1 MAYTLAQ
8 LTSFFT
14 NANAGTAPT
23 AAQVNG
29 IQGIANQNATGVLTD
44 AQALQSVI
52 DLGSDVTT
60 AVSVQSYQFFLGFA
74 PSVEGL
80 KALNAAYVGSGAQAG
95 LNGENRYIAQAVS
108 LALQNPAAKTSFTAA
123 YGSLSIVDATK
134 AAYNV
139 IVGSTAAAAAGINVD
154 AAVAFLTSPASVAY
168 YTAFV
173 KANVPGLTAAADID
187 LAVKAALVGEIIY
200 QATIFNNGAG
210 VGSYAVAANNL
221 VKDLADDGALTAN
234 NANGIALFDN
244 YGVNPVA
251 QTLTLTAAADTLN
264 GAGGAD
270 TFVATNA
277 TLSAADSLTGGA
289 GVDTL
294 NYASTGAVA
303 VNQAGFKAAGIETFN
318 ITSDAT
324 GGTTFDMS
332 GVTGATRVVN
342 DDSSFDLTLTGLNT
356 AATLVVRNT
365 SQSVATVNTT
375 VNYNAAVTTGTT
387 TSQAVILENVF
398 DPAQPAGTASKSAVT
413 VNGVEIFNVTGSG
426 TTTSNLTALVSN
438 SLTTVNIDGAM
449 GVKIDALTFAG
460 ATGTVD
466 GSKNT
471 GGINVVMT
479 NSGATNAVVTGGTG
493 ADRADF
499 SNGFTTGDS
508 FNGGAGTDT
517 VVLSQAVA
525 TGSTG
530 GVLTAVEVLEV
541 STGGT
546 GNVNL
551 ANFASIDT
559 VNYTSTGLANGAS
572 LQGATTITNARPTLT
587 VSQDAGTVGQTLS
600 VALAANGAA
609 DNLTL
614 NINKVGAADVVGA
627 VTAANWDVIKV
638 NVADDAAVAGQGT
651 VTSGGL
657 TAANATSVT
666 LTSDAN
672 VTFTGA
678 VGGAALTSFDAS
690 TVTGKIDFTA
700 TTITTAVGG
709 ATVKLGSGNDRLVV
723 TNSGTATAGDTITLG
738 AGADTVIYTA
748 LTQSTDKSTDVIT
761 DFVSGTDKL
770 DLIGLGLTSGTQFV
784 GVRSSFALAQGA
796 LTTSTADGV
805 QAVFQADTNTLWL
818 DLNSDGQ
825 LDQSDF
831 RVILTGNSTITAG
844 DLSLGLTGNSITL
857 NALAANV
864 NLTTQTGST
873 GVTTNDND
881 TVTTTIANLNGAV
894 GVNAAAGT
902 NDVLVVSDAGTV
914 AIAAAVSNFEGL
926 TLANGTNTVSA
937 AAASTI
943 KNITGGT
950 GADTVTLTNF
960 TTGGVVSLGGGADTV
975 NGATKAFVE
984 ATGASFDGGTSSTG
998 VVVDVD
1004 TFNLNSTG
1012 QAATTLNLTGV
1023 SNFETVSLAGTA
1035 AGTYTIQG
1043 ATAGSDGL
1051 GSGIVTLSV
1060 DTAGGGAT
1068 NLFTTAAKI
1077 GALTGGLTSAAGGT
1091 LAVTL
1096 TTGGALD
1103 LTNVALNNTVTI
1115 TGSATATTFTANS
1128 GAKALAIRGGAAT
1141 TDILNITAD
1150 AGTIN
1155 LNTASTGIE
1164 TVNVNANQTGTITTN
1179 ANTTA
1184 VTSAF
1189 AAAVTL
1195 SGAGTFTGSGAG
1207 AQTIIAANAATT
1219 ATFAST
1225 GVSNYT
1231 GGTAVDTVTYNG
1243 ASNGTASLG
1252 NGADVATANSSA
1264 AVTINGDAGN
1274 DTLTASGA
1282 GAVTFNGGADNDSA
1296 SVTGTG
1302 ALTFNGAAG
1311 TDTITSV
1318 TGTGAVTFT
1327 GGADIDTVT
1336 LNAGTA
1342 TVDTIVFNDGTDGAG
1357 TRGIIAVADRD
1368 VVTNFL
1374 VANDRIQLDINATTV
1389 GTASGGQAVLQ
1400 VVGAAGNVNVA
1411 SATADITV
1419 LNFDL
1424 GGTTGVIGV
1433 GTDGTALVANVGTFT
1448 AANAGDIG
1456 YMLAYDNGNAYLYYY
1471 NSGADTAITAGEI
1484 LLIGTF
1490 NGVAVGGL
1498 GASNFLLAN

>member
-8 LTSFFT
+8 LATFFT

-23 AAQVNG
+23 AAQYNG
-29 IQGIANQNATGVLTD
+29 LQGIANQNATGVLTD
-44 AQALQSVI
+44 AQALQSAI
-52 DLGSDVTT
+52 DMGSDVTT
-60 AVSVQSYQFFLGFA
+60 AVSVQTYQFFLDFA
-74 PSVEGL
+74 PSVAGL
-80 KALNAAYVGSGAQAG
+80 AALNAAYVGSGSQAAT
-95 LNGENRYIAQAVS
+95 NGENRYIAQAVS
-108 LALQNPAAKTSFTAA
+108 LALQNPDAKAGFAAS
-123 YGSLSIVDATK
+123 YGSLSIADATK
-134 AAYNV
+134 AAYNE
-139 IVGSTAAAAAGINVD
+139 IVGNTAAAAAGINVD
-154 AAVAFLTSPASVAY
+154 AAVAFLTSPASVAF

-210 VGSYAVAANNL
+210 VGSYATAANNL
-221 VKDLADDGALTAN
+221 IKDLADDGALTAN
-234 NANGIALFDN
+234 NASGIALFDN

-270 TFVATNA
+270 TFVATNT

-294 NYASTGAVA
+294 NYASNGAVA
-303 VNQAGFKAAGIETFN
+303 VNQAGFKAAGIETYN
-318 ITSDAT
+318 ITSDAGAGAV

-332 GVTGATRVVN
+332 GVTGATRIVN
-342 DDSSFDLTLTGLNT
+342 DDSSFDLTVTGLNT

-365 SQSVATVNTT
+365 SQSTATVNTT

-387 TSQAVILENVF
+387 TSQAVVLENVF

-426 TTTSNLTALVSN
+426 STTSNLTALVSN

-559 VNYTSTGLANGAS
+559 VNYTSTGIGTGNS
-572 LQGATTITNARPTLT
+572 LTGATTITNARPTLT
-587 VSQDAGTVGQTLS
+587 VSQDAGTVGNTLS

-614 NINKVGAADVVGA
+614 NINKVGAADTVGA
-627 VTAANWDVIKV
+627 ITAAQWDVIKL

-709 ATVKLGSGNDRLVV
+709 ATVKLGSGADRLVI

-738 AGADTVIYTA
+738 AGADTVIYTTLA
-748 LTQSTDKSTDVIT
+748 QSTDKSTDTIT

-770 DLIGLGLTSGTQFV
+770 DLIGLGLTSGVQFV

-796 LTTSTADGV
+796 LTTAIDGV

-864 NLTTQTGST
+864 GLASQVGAT

-894 GVNAAAGT
+894 ALNAAAGT
-902 NDVLVVSDAGTV
+902 TDNLVLTDAGTV
-914 AIAAAVSNFEGL
+914 AIAATVTNFETL
-926 TLANGTNTVSA
+926 TLANGTNTVST

-950 GADTVTLTNF
+950 GADTVTATNF
-960 TTGGVVSLGGGADTV
+960 ATGGAIALGTGADTLTAV
-975 NGATKAFVE
+975 TKAIVE
-984 ATGASFDGGTSSTG
+984 ATGASFDGGGTG
-998 VVVDVD
+998 IGTVAADID
-1004 TFNLNSTG
+1004 TLTFANG
-1012 QAATTLNLTGV
+1012 IAAGTLDLTKA
-1023 SNFETVSLAGTA
+1023 SNFEVVNLGTVAGAVTVQ
-1035 AGTYTIQG
+1035 GG
-1043 ATAGSDGL
+1043 ATANTDGL
-1051 GSGIVTLSV
+1051 GSGIATLNV
-1060 DTAGGGAT
+1060 DTT
-1068 NLFTTAAKI
+1068 NAAVVVNTTAAKADAMTTI
-1077 GALTGGLTSAAGGT
+1077 ARTGGGNTFTINLTSAGTVNLVDTTVTNALFTTLAANNTTFQVDTNAKAGAITANGAADVLNLTADLTAGGN
-1091 LAVTL
+1091 VTL
-1096 TTGGALD
+1096 GGAGL
-1103 LTNVALNNTVTI
+1103 
-1115 TGSATATTFTANS
+1115 
-1128 GAKALAIRGGAAT
+1128 
-1141 TDILNITAD
+1141 
-1150 AGTIN
+1150 
-1155 LNTASTGIE
+1155 E
-1164 TVNVNANQTGTITTN
+1164 TVNVSVAQTV
-1179 ANTTA
+1179 NTLT
-1184 VTSAF
+1184 F
-1189 AAAVTL
+1189 AATTGAVHNVSVAGAYTL
-1195 SGAGTFTGSGAG
+1195 GAAGTFNGTGTGNQTVTASNNATTATLAATGTNTYNGGSAADTVTVSGTATATVNGNAGADALTVSSSGAVTYVAGADADTLTVTGSGAV
-1207 AQTIIAANAATT
+1207 T
-1219 ATFAST
+1219 
-1225 GVSNYT
+1225 VT
-1231 GGTAVDTVTYNG
+1231 GGDG
-1243 ASNGTASLG
+1243 
-1252 NGADVATANSSA
+1252 
-1264 AVTINGDAGN
+1264 
-1274 DTLTASGA
+1274 
-1282 GAVTFNGGADNDSA
+1282 
-1296 SVTGTG
+1296 
-1302 ALTFNGAAG
+1302 
-1311 TDTITSV
+1311 
-1318 TGTGAVTFT
+1318 
-1327 GGADIDTVT
+1327 IDTFT

-1342 TVDTIVFNDGTDGAG
+1342 SVDTIIFSDAG
-1357 TRGIIAVADRD
+1357 GVGVAAAANRD

-1374 VANDRIQLDINATTV
+1374 VANDKIQLDVTQTTA
-1389 GTASGGQAVLQ
+1389 GTAAAAQPVLQ
-1400 VVGAAGNVNVA
+1400 VVGTAGAFTASNTADVTVVNV
-1411 SATADITV
+1411 
-1419 LNFDL
+1419 DL
-1424 GGTTGVIGV
+1424 GGAVNVIGTS
-1433 GTDGTALVANVGTFT
+1433 TDGAALINNTGAITI
-1448 AANAGDIG
+1448 AANQVG
-1456 YMLAYDNGNAYLYYY
+1456 YIVAYDGGNAYLYAFTDA
-1471 NSGADTAITAGEI
+1471 NADTALTANEI
-1484 LLIGTF
+1484 ALIGTF

-1498 GASNFLLAN
+1498 GAANFTLGA

>member
-1 MAYTLAQ
+1 MPYTITQ
-8 LTSFFT
+8 LSTFFT

-23 AAQVNG
+23 AAQLTG
-29 IQGIANQNATGVLTD
+29 LQSIANQNATGTLSD
-44 AQALQSVI
+44 AQALQSAI
-52 DLGSDVTT
+52 DMGSDVTT

-74 PSVEGL
+74 PSVAGL
-80 KALNAAYVGSGAQAG
+80 KALNAAYTGSGAQAG
-95 LNGENRYIAQAVS
+95 LNGENRFIAQAVS
-108 LALQNPAAKTSFTAA
+108 LALQNPTAKASFTAA
-123 YGSLSIVDATK
+123 YGSSSVADATA

-139 IVGSTAAAAAGINVD
+139 IIGNAAAAAAGVNV
-154 AAVAFLTSPASVAY
+154 ANAVAFLSSASSIAY
-168 YTAFV
+168 FEAFV
-173 KANVPGLTAAADID
+173 KANVPGLAAADVS
-187 LAVKAALVGEIIY
+187 LAVKAAIVGEIIY

-210 VGSYAVAANNL
+210 LGSYATAANNL
-221 VKDLADDGALTAN
+221 VKDLADDGALTAD
-234 NANGIALFDN
+234 NASGISLFDN
-244 YGVNPVA
+244 YGVSPVA
-251 QTLTLTAAADTLN
+251 QTLTLTTAADTLN
-264 GAGGAD
+264 GAAGAD
-270 TFVATNA
+270 TFVATNT

-294 NYASTGAVA
+294 NYASNGNVA
-303 VNQAGFKAAGIETFN
+303 VNQAGFKAAGIEVYN
-318 ITSDAT
+318 ITSDAGAGAV

-332 GVTGATRVVN
+332 GVTGATRIVN
-342 DDSSFDLTLTGLNT
+342 DDSSFDLTLTGLNE

-365 SQSVATVNTT
+365 SQSTATVNTT
-375 VNYNAAVTTGTT
+375 VNYNAAVVAGTT
-387 TSQAVILENVF
+387 TSQALVLENVF
-398 DPAQPAGTASKSAVT
+398 DPAQAAGTASKSAVT

-438 SLTTVNIDGAM
+438 TLTTVNIDGAN

-479 NSGATNAVVTGGTG
+479 NSGAVNATVTGGTG

-499 SNGFTTGDS
+499 SNGFATGDS

-541 STGGT
+541 SGGGT

-559 VNYTSTGLANGAS
+559 VNYTSTGQANGAS
-572 LQGATTITNARPTLT
+572 LQGATTITNARATLT

-600 VALAANGAA
+600 AGLATNGAA

-614 NINKVGAADVVGA
+614 NINKVGAADAVGA
-627 VTAANWDVIKV
+627 ITAANWDVIKV

-651 VTSGGL
+651 LTSAGL
-657 TAANATSVT
+657 TAANATSIT
-666 LTSDAN
+666 LASDAN

-709 ATVKLGSGNDRLVV
+709 ATIKLGSGADRLVV
-723 TNSGTATAGDTITLG
+723 TNSGTATGGDTITLG

-748 LTQSTDKSTDVIT
+748 LAQSTDKSTDTIT

-770 DLIGLGLTSGTQFV
+770 DLIGLGLTSGVQFV

-796 LTTSTADGV
+796 LTTVTTDGV

-818 DLNSDGQ
+818 DLDSNGQ

-864 NLTTQTGST
+864 NLTTQTGAT

-894 GVNAAAGT
+894 ALNAAAGT

-914 AIAAAVSNFEGL
+914 AIAAAVTNFEGL

-960 TTGGVVSLGGGADTV
+960 ATGGAVSLGGGVDVV

-984 ATGASFDGGTSSTG
+984 ATGASFDGGTSGTD
-998 VVVDVD
+998 VDV
-1004 TFNLNSTG
+1004 FNVATG
-1012 QAATTLNLTGV
+1012 GIANGGTLNLTSV
-1023 SNFETVSLAGTA
+1023 SNFESVAIAAAA
-1035 AGTYTIQG
+1035 AGVAYTIQG

-1051 GSGIVTLSV
+1051 GSGITTFSADSSNGTVSV
-1060 DTAGGGAT
+1060 
-1068 NLFTTAAKI
+1068 NTTAAKVA
-1077 GALTGGLTSAAGGT
+1077 GMTGGITSAGGGT
-1091 LAVTL
+1091 VAVTL

-1141 TDILNITAD
+1141 TDVLNITAD

-1164 TVNVNANQTGTITTN
+1164 TVNINATQTGTITIN

-1184 VTSAF
+1184 VTSGF
-1189 AAAVTL
+1189 ASTVTL
-1195 SGAGTFTGSGAG
+1195 SGAATFTGTGAA
-1207 AQTIIAANAATT
+1207 AQTVNAANAATT
-1219 ATFAST
+1219 ANFSSTAAFTFNGNA
-1225 GVSNYT
+1225 
-1231 GGTAVDTVTYNG
+1231 GGAVDTVNVTG
-1243 ASNGTASLG
+1243 AGNGT
-1252 NGADVATANSSA
+1252 V
-1264 AVTINGDAGN
+1264 NGDAGN
-1274 DTLTASGA
+1274 DVLSHASS
-1282 GAVTFNGGADNDSA
+1282 GAVTFNGGAGNDSA
-1296 SVTGTG
+1296 TVSGAG
-1302 ALTFNGAAG
+1302 ALTFVGAAG
-1311 TDTITSV
+1311 TDSVTV

-1336 LNAGTA
+1336 LNATGT
-1342 TVDTIVFNDGTDGAG
+1342 TVDTIVFSDGTNAG
-1357 TRGIIAVADRD
+1357 GSNGIVAVADRD
-1368 VVTNFL
+1368 VINNFN
-1374 VANDRIQLDINATTV
+1374 VNNDKIQLDLNATTAATGV
-1389 GTASGGQAVLQ
+1389 GVQPVLQ
-1400 VVGAAGNVNVA
+1400 VIGAAGNANVA
-1411 SATADITV
+1411 SATADVTV
-1419 LNFDL
+1419 FNFDL
-1424 GGTTGVIGV
+1424 GGTTAVIGA
-1433 GTDGTALVANVGTFT
+1433 GTDGTALIANVGTLT
-1448 AANAGDIG
+1448 AANAGDTG
-1456 YMLAYDNGNAYLYYY
+1456 YIVAYDNGNAYLYFY
-1471 NSGADTAITAGEI
+1471 NSSAATANTAITADEI
-1484 LLIGTF
+1484 FLVGTF
-1490 NGVAVGGL
+1490 NGVAVGGIGAANLTL
-1498 GASNFLLAN
+1498 GA